1 MYGNIDILTY
11 STGFKFKDNIP
22 TLPNFGGFNFKMA
35 MTLHCRRHHLDSF
48 LKVLQES
55 KCFANSLKK
64 IIITKH
70 KITTC
75 SKAIFYY
82 IYISTCL
89 AAVFTHF
96 GWPTQNIFAALQ
108 RETQNLTRHTSDKRP
123 SIAANFQNAACNKMK
138 PTYCHSLKRPRKK
151 IRGPSCVDQVF
162 LLYL

>member
-11 STGFKFKDNIP
+11 SIGFKFKDNIP

-82 IYISTCL
+82 IYIYPL
-89 AAVFTHF
+89 A
-96 GWPTQNIFAALQ
+96 WQL
-108 RETQNLTRHTSDKRP
+108 
-123 SIAANFQNAACNKMK
+123 
-138 PTYCHSLKRPRKK
+138 
-151 IRGPSCVDQVF
+151 F
-162 LLYL
+162 LLTLADQPKTFLQPCKGKHKI